1 MSKWFA
7 GVLIVGMMLAGIHA
21 IAADIA
27 TNTATRFNDAESVRH
42 SAVVAPGR
50 ALDMALYRAHSQ
62 WSDAGPDCLGFN
74 ETRPNA
80 HAKSQLPR
88 LAIK

>member
-1 MSKWFA
+1 MTKLFA
-7 GVLIVGMMLAGIHA
+7 GALIVGVMLAGIHA

-27 TNTATRFNDAESVRH
+27 TNTTTRFYDAESVRH
-42 SAVVAPGR
+42 SAGLAPGR

-62 WSDAGPDCLGFN
+62 WSDAGSDCLGFN
-74 ETRPNA
+74 ETGPNA
-80 HAKSQLPR
+80 HAKSQVTR

>member
-7 GVLIVGMMLAGIHA
+7 GVLIVGVMLAGIHA

-27 TNTATRFNDAESVRH
+27 TNTATRFNDVESVRQ
-42 SAVVAPGR
+42 SAVVAPVR
-50 ALDMALYRAHSQ
+50 TLDMALYRAHSQ

-74 ETRPNA
+74 ETGPNV

>member
-7 GVLIVGMMLAGIHA
+7 GVLIVGVMLAGIHA

-27 TNTATRFNDAESVRH
+27 TNTATRFNDVESVRQ

-50 ALDMALYRAHSQ
+50 ALDMALYRVHSQ
-62 WSDAGPDCLGFN
+62 RSDDGSGCVGFN

-80 HAKSQLPR
+80 HAKS
-88 LAIK
+88 

>member
-7 GVLIVGMMLAGIHA
+7 GVLIVGVMLAGIHA

-62 WSDAGPDCLGFN
+62 RSDAGSGCVGFN

-80 HAKSQLPR
+80 HAKSQLP
-88 LAIK
+88 